1 MKILIDIPEGLRER
15 LFNIANYGMDVATG
29 LENVMIMSIVNGTP
43 VPDIEQLTKNMRD
56 TTPEENKGMQE
67 YLSKISK
74 PTGINIYDLLDEEV
88 EELDFVQEHK
98 NIPVSFKLTSWIPTK
113 ERLPASNELVD
124 NVDKYYL
131 VQNAYGD
138 MMVAHYDGNGWKQM
152 YHRKYLED
160 KVVAWMELPKR
171 YVNE

>member
-1 MKILIDIPEGLRER
+1 MKIVIDIPEELRER
-15 LFNIANYGMDVATG
+15 LFNIVNYGMDIATG
-29 LENVMIMSIVNGTP
+29 LENEMIMSIVNGTP
-43 VPDIEQLTKNMRD
+43 IPDIEQLTKNMRD

-98 NIPVSFKLTSWIPTK
+98 KIPVSLKLTSWIPTK

-124 NVDKYYL
+124 DVDKYYL
-131 VQNAYGD
+131 VQNAYDD
-138 MMVAHYDGNGWKQM
+138 MMVAHYDGKGWKQI
-152 YHRKYLED
+152 YDDEYDE
-160 KVVAWMELPKR
+160 VVAWMELPKR
-171 YVNE
+171 YVND

>member
-1 MKILIDIPEGLRER
+1 MKIVIDIPEELRER
-15 LFNIANYGMDVATG
+15 LFNIVNYGMDIATG
-29 LENVMIMSIVNGTP
+29 LENEMIMSIVNGTP
-43 VPDIEQLTKNMRD
+43 IPDIEQLTKNMRD

-88 EELDFVQEHK
+88 EELDFIQEHK
-98 NIPVSFKLTSWIPTK
+98 KIPVSLKSTSWIPTK
-113 ERLPASNELVD
+113 ERLPASNENDGIV
-124 NVDKYYL
+124 NKYYL
-131 VQNAYGD
+131 IQNIYGD